1 MGSLFS
7 FTVFPFTN
15 YKERNIFIHLFAFI
29 FSKKNMTKHLVAFS
43 TQLLIPLNACLR
55 ENEDTASSCT
65 GIDRCIGVNFALNIL
80 AYMGLAFEVRS
91 RL

>member
-1 MGSLFS
+1 
-7 FTVFPFTN
+7 
-15 YKERNIFIHLFAFI
+15 
-29 FSKKNMTKHLVAFS
+29 MTKHLVAFS

>member
-1 MGSLFS
+1 
-7 FTVFPFTN
+7 
-15 YKERNIFIHLFAFI
+15 
-29 FSKKNMTKHLVAFS
+29 MTKHLVAFS

-55 ENEDTASSCT
+55 ENEDTASCT
-65 GIDRCIGVNFALNIL
+65 GIDRCIGVNFASNIL

>member
-1 MGSLFS
+1 
-7 FTVFPFTN
+7 
-15 YKERNIFIHLFAFI
+15 
-29 FSKKNMTKHLVAFS
+29 MTKHLVAFS

-55 ENEDTASSCT
+55 ENGDTASLCT
-65 GIDRCIGVNFALNIL
+65 GIDRCIGVNFASNIL